1 MSMLYDHVVAMITT
15 RFGVAPEDVR
25 PDATLADL
33 DMDSLA
39 LVEFALTVQSE
50 LGVQLG
56 DDEVAPN
63 DKLIDVVTLLE
74 SKGARV

>member
-1 MSMLYDHVVAMITT
+1 MSIMYDHVVAILTT
-15 RFGVAPEDVR
+15 RFGVAPEEVR
-25 PDATLADL
+25 PEATLADL
-33 DMDSLA
+33 DLDSLA

-50 LGVQLG
+50 LGVALG
-56 DDEVAPN
+56 DDEAAPH